1 MRIKAIACEVFY
13 RELCLAAAQA
23 EPIVDISFLAF
34 GLHNTPE
41 KLRAGIQE
49 AIDNTDPAVYDFV
62 VLAYGLCSRGTAEIQ
77 TRDLPLVIPR
87 AHDCITLF
95 LGSRAEYDR
104 EFSQHPGTYYYS
116 AGWIE
121 RKEGEVDQTG
131 ISDVQANDTQAR
143 YLEYV
148 EKYGED
154 NAKFLIEQ
162 ESEWQAKY
170 TRAALIDTGVGP
182 LESLRKFTSDLAADR
197 GWEYSEI
204 AGDPRLIHELVS
216 GKWNAD
222 DFLMVQPRERVMESF
237 DAGIV
242 KSCEVCC
249 R

>member
-1 MRIKAIACEVFY
+1 MFH

-23 EPIVDISFLAF
+23 EPIVDIQFLAF

-49 AIDNTDPAVYDFV
+49 AIDAADPAVYDYV
-62 VLAYGLCSRGTAEIQ
+62 VLAYGLCSRGTAEIEA
-77 TRDLPLVIPR
+77 RNIPLVLPR

-95 LGSRAEYDR
+95 LGSRSEYDR

-121 RKEGEVDQTG
+121 RKEGEVDQGG
-131 ISDVQANDTQAR
+131 IMDVQASDMQAR
-143 YLEYV
+143 FLEYV

-154 NAKFLIEQ
+154 NAKYLIEQ

-170 TRAALIDTGVGP
+170 TRAAFIETGVGP
-182 LESLRKFTSDLAADR
+182 VESLRKFTSDLAADR

-204 AGDPRLIHELVS
+204 AGDVRLIHELVS
-216 GKWNAD
+216 GAWSTE
-222 DFLMVQPRERVMESF
+222 DFLVVQPGEQVMESF
-237 DAGIV
+237 SADIV
-242 KSCEVCC
+242 KTCSVC
-249 R
+249 RG